1 MRPTRFFHSSLSA
14 ALVAAICLTACAA
27 RDDAPLA
34 EMVDCAQGSGGEPI
48 ARGGASTLGG
58 GAGIGGGVTTAGS
71 GGSVPVSGSGGSATA
86 GAAGALTG
94 GPARDVQLTLV
105 EANQATAV
113 ALSDASLEP
122 TTERS
127 APLIAGRPAL
137 VRAHFK
143 LSSSFAPHELSAVL
157 SLSRADN
164 VEERR
169 VSMLVTKS
177 SETDDLASTF
187 DFLLSSD
194 DVTAD
199 LALSVEL
206 QERAP
211 NQLGN
216 AFAVRFPKQGRAAL
230 GAKSGAME
238 LYVVIVPALTQGG
251 SPVSSPERRAR
262 IEKHLFDLYPV
273 QKVSVAWREPAAPED
288 ATDRLTSYELL
299 RDMCQREHAA
309 PNVLYHL
316 IIRREDSG
324 FGFRGISLGE
334 NSATLACSAV
344 GITVVENA
352 AGEDVAYVDGTET
365 PNGGNPNTIAHE
377 LSHNHG
383 RRHVLCGDVANPDL
397 EFPYED
403 GFLGAQGYSLSENAL
418 KPTNQFK
425 ELMGYCSPRWVSD
438 WTWSHLEERV
448 RVMTGYGA
456 AKIESGSARLLS
468 GLVTADG
475 QARWAIVPGK
485 VDVAA
490 DGQATLHF
498 ADHDENASFSYS
510 PSSQGDLGEVRL
522 ALPSGALPRSAELTA
537 FGTVHRVEL
546 AKVKNHAR

>member
-1 MRPTRFFHSSLSA
+1 MRPTRFFQSTLST
-14 ALVAAICLTACAA
+14 ALLAAILLTACAPSA
-27 RDDAPLA
+27 DAPQT
-34 EMVDCAQGSGGEPI
+34 EMVDCAQGSGGEPT
-48 ARGGASTLGG
+48 ARGGADTLGG
-58 GAGIGGGVTTAGS
+58 AGLGGGLTAAGS
-71 GGSVPVSGSGGSATA
+71 GGTTSLSGSPGMA
-86 GAAGALTG
+86 GAAGMPTS

-113 ALSDASLEP
+113 ALSDAELQP
-122 TTERS
+122 TTQRS
-127 APLIAGRPAL
+127 APLITGRPAL
-137 VRAHFK
+137 LRAHFK
-143 LSSSFAPHELSAVL
+143 LSSSFVPRELSAVL
-157 SLSRADN
+157 DLKRGGSAE
-164 VEERR
+164 VRR
-169 VSMLVTKS
+169 VSKLVAKS
-177 SETDDLASTF
+177 SESDDPTSTF
-187 DFLLSSD
+187 DFLLSES

-206 QERAP
+206 QEAAP
-211 NQLGN
+211 NLLAN
-216 AFAVRFPKQGRAAL
+216 AFAVRFPKQGSAL
-230 GAKSGAME
+230 FGAKSGAME
-238 LYVVIVPALTQGG
+238 LHVVIVPALTQGG
-251 SPVSSPERRAR
+251 SPLSSPERRTR

-273 QKVSVAWREPAAPED
+273 QKVSVAWKEPAAPEI

-299 RDMCQREHAA
+299 RDMCQRDHAA

-352 AGEDVAYVDGTET
+352 AGEDVAYIDGTDT

-418 KPTNQFK
+418 KPTSQFR

-448 RVMTGYGA
+448 RVMTSYAA
-456 AKIESGSARLLS
+456 AKVEQGSARLLS

-485 VDVAA
+485 VDALP
-490 DGQATLHF
+490 DGPATLHF
-498 ADHDENASFSYS
+498 VDHDESVSFSYS
-510 PSSQGDLGEVRL
+510 PSSEGDLAEVRL
-522 ALPSGALPRSAELTA
+522 ALPSGALPSSAELTA
-537 FGTVHRVEL
+537 FGITHRVEL